1 MPLNKLRIPQ
11 YYNENVLIMLVQKP
25 DAVFAYWELS
35 GHQWRALGNKDGLYL
50 RLYSCQAEGDPDS
63 GANVL
68 EEVKL
73 PVNCKNWY
81 FNGLNPEMEYYTELG
96 WKASDSLFMP
106 ILRSDP
112 VVTPPDRPGV
122 KSLHGDRPAI
132 KTIFLSEPGGRVALP
147 VAAALESMVC
157 YMGIKDVQ

>member
-1 MPLNKLRIPQ
+1 MLLNELRVPQ

-35 GHQWRALGNKDGLYL
+35 GHQWNALRNKDGLYL
-50 RLYSCQAEGDPDS
+50 RLYSCQAENGPDLVE
-63 GANVL
+63 VL

-81 FNGLNPEMEYYTELG
+81 FNGLAPVLEYYTELG
-96 WKASDSLFMP
+96 WKTTDNLFMP

-112 VVTPPDRPGV
+112 VVTPPNRPDV
-122 KSLHGDRPAI
+122 KSLQGGKPAI
-132 KTIFLSEPGGRVALP
+132 KTIVLSEPGGRVTLP
-147 VAAALESMVC
+147 VATVLESMVC
-157 YMGIKDVQ
+157 YMGIKVV